1 MCLSKSNEA
10 IKIMGDRISVTRMTN
25 TQLQA
30 RVRRLSQDSGCV
42 FILDHARL
50 RMQERNVNDIEV
62 LMCLRYGLVQ
72 RPAKANQK
80 TGEVRV
86 RMDYFG
92 SARNLSVVV
101 ELSDADPDVLV
112 VTVMTR
118 VR

>member
-1 MCLSKSNEA
+1 
-10 IKIMGDRISVTRMTN
+10 MGDRISVTLMTN

-30 RVRRLSQDSGCV
+30 RVRRLAQESGCV
-42 FILDHARL
+42 FILDHAQL
-50 RMQERNVNDIEV
+50 RMQERNVNDMEV
-62 LMCLRYGLVQ
+62 LMCLRHGVVQ
-72 RPAKANQK
+72 RPAKVNEK

-86 RMDYFG
+86 RMDHFG

-112 VTVMTR
+112 VTVITR

>member
-1 MCLSKSNEA
+1 
-10 IKIMGDRISVTRMTN
+10 MTN

-30 RVRRLSQDSGCV
+30 RVRRLAQDSGCV
-42 FILDHARL
+42 FILDHAQL
-50 RMQERNVNDIEV
+50 RMQERRVNDLEV
-62 LMCLRYGLVQ
+62 LACLRHGIVQ
-72 RPAKANQK
+72 RPAKVNDK

-86 RMDYFG
+86 RMDHFG

-101 ELSDADPDVLV
+101 ELSDVDPDVLV

>member
-1 MCLSKSNEA
+1 M
-10 IKIMGDRISVTRMTN
+10 
-25 TQLQA
+25 
-30 RVRRLSQDSGCV
+30 
-42 FILDHARL
+42 DHAQL
-50 RMQERNVNDIEV
+50 RMQERGVNDLEV
-62 LMCLRYGLVQ
+62 LECLRNGIVQ
-72 RPAKANQK
+72 YPAKVNEK

>member
-1 MCLSKSNEA
+1 
-10 IKIMGDRISVTRMTN
+10 MTN
-25 TQLQA
+25 SQLQA
-30 RVRRLSQDSGCV
+30 RVRRLAQDSGCV
-42 FILDHARL
+42 FILDHAQL
-50 RMQERNVNDIEV
+50 RMQERRVNDLEV
-62 LMCLRYGLVQ
+62 LACLRHGIVR
-72 RPAKANQK
+72 RPAKVNEK

-86 RMDYFG
+86 RMDHFG

>member
-1 MCLSKSNEA
+1 
-10 IKIMGDRISVTRMTN
+10 MTN
-25 TQLQA
+25 SQLQA
-30 RVRRLSQDSGCV
+30 RVRRLAQDSGCV
-42 FILDHARL
+42 FILDHAQL
-50 RMQERNVNDIEV
+50 RMQERRVNDLEV
-62 LMCLRYGLVQ
+62 LACLRHGIVQ
-72 RPAKANQK
+72 RPAKVNEK

-86 RMDYFG
+86 RMDHFG

>member
-1 MCLSKSNEA
+1 
-10 IKIMGDRISVTRMTN
+10 MGDRISVTLMTN
-25 TQLQA
+25 AQLQA
-30 RVRRLSQDSGCV
+30 RVRLLAQDSGCV
-42 FILDHARL
+42 FILDHAQL
-50 RMQERNVNDIEV
+50 RMQERRVNDLEV
-62 LMCLRYGLVQ
+62 LACLRHGIVQ
-72 RPAKANQK
+72 RPAKVNEK

-86 RMDYFG
+86 RMDHYG

>member
-1 MCLSKSNEA
+1 
-10 IKIMGDRISVTRMTN
+10 MTN
-25 TQLQA
+25 SQLQA
-30 RVRRLSQDSGCV
+30 RVRRLAQDSGCV
-42 FILDHARL
+42 FILDHAQL
-50 RMQERNVNDIEV
+50 RMQERRVNDLEV
-62 LMCLRYGLVQ
+62 LACLRHGIVQ
-72 RPAKANQK
+72 CPAKVNEK

-86 RMDYFG
+86 RMDHFG

>member
-1 MCLSKSNEA
+1 
-10 IKIMGDRISVTRMTN
+10 MGDRISVTLMTN
-25 TQLQA
+25 SQLQA
-30 RVRRLSQDSGCV
+30 RVRRLAQDSGCV
-42 FILDHARL
+42 FILDHAQL
-50 RMQERNVNDIEV
+50 RMQERRVNDLEV
-62 LMCLRYGLVQ
+62 LACLRHGIVQ
-72 RPAKANQK
+72 RPAKVNEK

-86 RMDYFG
+86 RMDHFG

>member
-1 MCLSKSNEA
+1 
-10 IKIMGDRISVTRMTN
+10 MGDRIPVAQMTN
-25 TQLQA
+25 AQLQA
-30 RVRRLSQDSGCV
+30 RIRRLAQDSACV

-50 RMQERNVNDIEV
+50 RMQERRVNDMEV
-62 LMCLRYGLVQ
+62 LMCLREGVVQ
-72 RPAKANQK
+72 RPAKLDPNS
-80 TGEVRV
+80 GEVRV
-86 RMDYFG
+86 RMDHFG

>member
-1 MCLSKSNEA
+1 
-10 IKIMGDRISVTRMTN
+10 MGARISIQELTN

-30 RVRRLSQDSGCV
+30 RVRCLAQDSGCV
-42 FILDHARL
+42 FILEHARL
-50 RMQERNVNDIEV
+50 RMQERSVNDKEV
-62 LMCLRYGLVQ
+62 LMCLRHGVVQ
-72 RPAKANQK
+72 RPAKVNEK

-86 RMDYFG
+86 RMDHFG

>member
-1 MCLSKSNEA
+1 
-10 IKIMGDRISVTRMTN
+10 MGARILVSVMTN
-25 TQLQA
+25 AQLQA
-30 RVRRLSQDSGCV
+30 RIRRLAQDSACV

-50 RMQERNVNDIEV
+50 RMQERRVNDMEV
-62 LMCLRYGLVQ
+62 LTCLREGVVQ
-72 RPAKANQK
+72 RPAKLDEK
-80 TGEVRV
+80 LGEVRV
-86 RMDYFG
+86 RMDHFG